1 MTTPPIRAPVLTAG
15 TQRLLGWALAGT
27 GLLAILGL
35 TLYPSPKQ
43 AGSAALTP
51 LYCLVCGESGGADV
65 FLNLLLF
72 VPMAAGLRLLGW
84 PWRRVVV
91 VAATLSL
98 GVESLQYFVV
108 QGRDA
113 SVSDVLTNTVGGAV
127 GAGLASRLRHL
138 VVPARPVA
146 RRLSAGAAAAWLGAL
161 AFSAFALSPWAPDEP
176 LRSYC
181 TAAYPTS
188 ELFSGTARTV
198 TLNGVSL
205 PCDADI
211 AASGEIGESLREANL
226 TLEVAAT
233 SSDPKTG
240 RRAIHVV
247 RAPHASLVV
256 VAQHGRSVRFSAP
269 TAAQSFRLL
278 SPAVRLSR
286 ALPEREGVPVA
297 LHAEVRGRRMRVSAA
312 HGGERTATELALSP
326 AHGWT
331 MVLPGG
337 LEPGPVLRL
346 ASALW
351 LGGLLIPAAYWA
363 GFAGRPGAA
372 LGGVGLAGFGGLGI
386 IPPLWG
392 YAPAHWSEW
401 LGVCGGIAV
410 GWALHRFAAYLQSR
424 CGSPSTSAY
433 SSS

>member
-1 MTTPPIRAPVLTAG
+1 MRISS
-15 TQRLLGWALAGT
+15 RLLGLALAGS

-35 TLYPSPKQ
+35 TLYPSPRQ
-43 AGSAALTP
+43 ARSAALTP

-72 VPMAAGLRLLGW
+72 IPMAAGLRLLGW
-84 PWRRVVV
+84 PWRRVVAV
-91 VAATLSL
+91 SAMLSL
-98 GVESLQYFVV
+98 GVESLQYSVIE
-108 QGRDA
+108 GRDA
-113 SVSDVLTNTVGGAV
+113 SISDLLTNTTGGAI
-127 GAGLASRLRHL
+127 GAGLASGLRLL
-138 VVPARPVA
+138 LAPGAAVA
-146 RRLSAGAAAAWLGAL
+146 RRLSAGGAVAWLGVL

-188 ELFSGTARTV
+188 EIFAGTARSV
-198 TLNGVSL
+198 TLNGVPL
-205 PCDADI
+205 PCDGDI
-211 AASGEIGESLREANL
+211 AASEEIGESLREGNL
-226 TLEVAAT
+226 TLAVAAA
-233 SSDPKTG
+233 SSDPGAG

-247 RAPHASLVV
+247 RAPDASLVV
-256 VAQHGRSVRFSAP
+256 MAQHGRSVLFSAP

-278 SPAVRLSR
+278 SPVVRLSR
-286 ALPEREGVPVA
+286 AFPDREGLPVD
-297 LHAEVRGRRMRVSAA
+297 LHAEVHGRRMRVSAA
-312 HGGERTATELALSP
+312 HRGERKATELAISP

-331 MVLPGG
+331 MVLPGS
-337 LEPGPVLRL
+337 LVPGAPLRL
-346 ASALW
+346 AGALW

-363 GFAGRPGAA
+363 GFTGRPGAA
-372 LGGVGLAGFGGLGI
+372 LGGVGLAGFGGLGVV
-386 IPPLWG
+386 PPLWG

-401 LGVCGGIAV
+401 LGVGGGIAL